1 MRLWARGFVLKVIP
15 KSESVFHLISQTQGE
30 NPVHKFFYEQSMIL
44 TGSKFQ
50 KSNKKP
56 RD

>member
-15 KSESVFHLISQTQGE
+15 KSERVFHLISQTQGE
-30 NPVHKFFYEQSMIL
+30 NPVHKIFYEQSMIL
-44 TGSKFQ
+44 TDSKFQ